1 MTLILF
7 LLITLIIAY
16 IRYRP
21 WIDKANGDVIIHY
34 NESRFSNT
42 RAYINL
48 SELFRR
54 KF

>member
-21 WIDKANGDVIIHY
+21 WFDKADGDTILHY
-34 NESRFSNT
+34 KESRYSEK